1 MKIPKFAAKWFT
13 NMTFIYLHGFNSDG
27 EGWKA
32 QALRRQFP
40 NAQVWAP
47 DLPANPQEVIAI
59 VADYLQ
65 QSEEQTV
72 LVGTSLGGF
81 YAYWASAHFDLP
93 ALLFNPSLSPHKTLD
108 GRGIGHFKTW
118 TKERSYH
125 FKADYLPILE
135 QLKQE
140 ASTVSQKELLYFF
153 LATDDDV
160 LDHSSIPN
168 VFANSRVQWYEGA
181 GHGFSK
187 FEKVLKEMKRAQLL
201 FS

>member
-1 MKIPKFAAKWFT
+1 MQIF
-13 NMTFIYLHGFNSDG
+13 YLHGFNSDG

-40 NAQVWAP
+40 AASVWAP
-47 DLPANPQEVIAI
+47 DLPADPRAVVAVIKDA
-59 VADYLQ
+59 LQ
-65 QSEEQTV
+65 TAEKETV

-81 YAYWASAHFDLP
+81 YAYWASACFGLP
-93 ALLFNPSLSPHKTLD
+93 ALLFNPSLVPHKTLA

-118 TKERSYH
+118 TKGRDYH
-125 FKADYLPILE
+125 FKAEYLPVLE

-140 ASTVSQKELLYFF
+140 AAAKQKEELLYFF

-160 LDHSSIPN
+160 LDHSQVPEQ
-168 VFANSRVQWYEGA
+168 FAEAMILWYEGA

-187 FEKVLKEMKRAQLL
+187 FEKVLKELKRKNLL
-201 FS
+201 AV